1 MVSEIEKTG
10 LRVNMGKTR
19 IMVSGL
25 DLDLLKKSGKDQ
37 CGGCQ
42 KGVGSNCNL
51 LWWLFVLDTQE
62 MQWHQGAPCA
72 LTLIS
77 GAPVAWV
84 QHGLLMEEQ

>member
-1 MVSEIEKTG
+1 MESEIEKTG

-25 DLDLLKKSGKDQ
+25 DLDLVKKSGKDP
-37 CGGCQ
+37 CGVCQ
-42 KGVGSNCNL
+42 KGVGSNSISCGGC
-51 LWWLFVLDTQE
+51 LFLIHKK
-62 MQWHQGAPCA
+62 WNQGTPCA

-77 GAPVAWV
+77 GAPDTWV